1 MIILYNYIISITK
14 KKKSLYRK
22 NLNVS
27 RDNLILIFFFSI
39 WQKKTFF
46 RSPRNLLSYNN
57 QRKIKIK

>member
-27 RDNLILIFFFSI
+27 RDNLILIFFF
-39 WQKKTFF
+39 F
-46 RSPRNLLSYNN
+46 NLAEKDIF
-57 QRKIKIK
+57 QIAA